1 MHLRMNQ
8 MTRIHQNK
16 NTGTMKNKSLVTPCN
31 EPCVEHEQY
40 RKNYFWVKV
49 FFQTFPH
56 KSSEGSKWHPKTGRK
71 LKMSRIYQRSAQ
83 KRHHKNDTKKWKISL
98 KNGSSPPGCIM
109 SFKVL
114 FLFSN
119 FYFYI
124 WLITSFIGEN
134 WLGGKF
140 IYTFFYLCFLK
151 FFSKF
156 LLFCSSFLICV
167 SNFLLVFILHLMLG
181 FH

>member
-1 MHLRMNQ
+1 MHLRINQ
-8 MTRIHQNK
+8 ITRIHQNK
-16 NTGTMKNKSLVTPCN
+16 NTGTIKNKSLVTHWHLRRTWAIQ
-31 EPCVEHEQY
+31 E
-40 RKNYFWVKV
+40 KLFLGKA
-49 FFQTFPH
+49 FFQAFPH

-71 LKMSRIYQRSAQ
+71 LKMSRIYPRSAQ

-98 KNGSSPPGCIM
+98 KNGSSPSGCIM

-151 FFSKF
+151 FFF
-156 LLFCSSFLICV
+156 
-167 SNFLLVFILHLMLG
+167 
-181 FH
+181 

>member
-1 MHLRMNQ
+1 
-8 MTRIHQNK
+8 
-16 NTGTMKNKSLVTPCN
+16 
-31 EPCVEHEQY
+31 
-40 RKNYFWVKV
+40 
-49 FFQTFPH
+49 
-56 KSSEGSKWHPKTGRK
+56 
-71 LKMSRIYQRSAQ
+71 MSRIYPRSAQ

-98 KNGSSPPGCIM
+98 KNGSSPSGCIM

-167 SNFLLVFILHLMLG
+167 SNFELSFYSAFNVGFPLAIFAFVRHILRYLKLLYT
-181 FH
+181 FHFDLLLNNYRYSMITFHRCVIISSYFP